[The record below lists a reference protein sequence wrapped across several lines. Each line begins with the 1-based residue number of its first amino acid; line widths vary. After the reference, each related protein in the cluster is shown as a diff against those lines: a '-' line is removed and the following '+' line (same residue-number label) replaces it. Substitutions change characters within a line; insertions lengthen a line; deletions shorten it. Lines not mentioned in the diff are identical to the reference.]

1 MGEVWIAAV
10 VTVGGGIISGM
21 GAEKKDKA
29 DKKFQSAEEKEN
41 DLREGRLGAQATG
54 YEMALEDF
62 YNQKDRFEKQRG
74 LDQFRQF
81 STVGNYN
88 PAAADD
94 SATRLAAP
102 VTPQYNQFATDAG
115 GEVIAQP
122 PQGTN

>member
-1 MGEVWIAAV
+1 MAEIWVAAV
-10 VTVGGGIISGM
+10 VTVGGGIISGI
-21 GAEKKDKA
+21 GAEKKDKK

-41 DLREGRLGAQATG
+41 DLREGRLGAQQTG

-102 VTPQYNQFATDAG
+102 VAPQYNQFENTADG
-115 GEVIAQP
+115 QP
-122 PQGTN
+122 PIPQGGR